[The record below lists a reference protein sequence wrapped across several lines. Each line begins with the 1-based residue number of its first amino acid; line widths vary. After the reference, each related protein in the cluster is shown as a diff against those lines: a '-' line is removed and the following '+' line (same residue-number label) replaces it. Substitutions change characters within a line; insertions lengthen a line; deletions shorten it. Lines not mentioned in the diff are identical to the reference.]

1 LDTVDSARNES
12 SGSKTPTDGN
22 HNSSSSTLQ
31 LANPERIMQ
40 TSGSPHSIVVER
52 LSATHQDKKSL
63 SSGQSPTASSSDSFY
78 SMDLDADIHHGS
90 PTESVVSMDIDRD
103 VSGDLLGQLPG
114 LFRILDLVGEQGSGG
129 IGK

>member
-1 LDTVDSARNES
+1 LVIDSARNES
-12 SGSKTPTDGN
+12 SGSKTPADGN

-40 TSGSPHSIVVER
+40 ASGPPHSIVAER
-52 LSATHQDKKSL
+52 LSTTHHDKKNL
-63 SSGQSPTASSSDSFY
+63 SSGSSPAASSVASFH
-78 SMDLDADIHHGS
+78 SMDMDADIHHGG
-90 PTESVVSMDIDRD
+90 PTDSVVSMDIERD
-103 VSGDLLGQLPG
+103 VSGDLLGQLPR

>member
-1 LDTVDSARNES
+1 MSES

-22 HNSSSSTLQ
+22 HNSFSSTLH

-40 TSGSPHSIVVER
+40 TSGSPHSIAAER
-52 LSATHQDKKSL
+52 LSATKKSL
-63 SSGQSPTASSSDSFY
+63 SSGQSPTASSTDSFY
-78 SMDLDADIHHGS
+78 SMDMDADIHHGS
-90 PTESVVSMDIDRD
+90 PTESVVSMDIDSD
-103 VSGDLLGQLPG
+103 ASGDLLGQIPG